1 MKKQYFVQ
9 YADVSLTNA
18 FVLPKDMF
26 QSIDVGIRD
35 MDTDFLFTLIQNISS
50 FPVFFVLESV
60 VFEHI
65 EANISEKNISH
76 YKFSSDGYIL
86 EIDSADTLEWVC
98 TSTVELVLNGL
109 EVFIFFGED
118 ISEVDLVPTRNWD
131 RPTEFKNLDFD
142 KVETFIDVSEV
153 GLTLFTKNETY
164 NSPRKL
170 TPYIS
175 ADYSL
180 DLENSDTE

>member
-9 YADVSLTNA
+9 YPDVSLTNA

-26 QSIDVGIRD
+26 QSIAVGIRD

-50 FPVFFVLESV
+50 FPVYFVLESV
-60 VFEHI
+60 VFKHI
-65 EANISEKNISH
+65 ETSISEKNISH
-76 YKFSSDGYIL
+76 YKFSSDGYIIK
-86 EIDSADTLEWVC
+86 IDSADKLEWVC
-98 TSTVELVLNGL
+98 TNTVELVLNGV

-118 ISEVDLVPTRNWD
+118 ISEEDIVPTRNWD
-131 RPTEFKNLDFD
+131 SPTEFKNLDFD
-142 KVETFIDVSEV
+142 KVETFIDVYEV
-153 GLTLFTKNETY
+153 GLTIFTKNEKY
-164 NSPRKL
+164 NSPKKV

-180 DLENSDTE
+180 DLESSDTE

>member
-1 MKKQYFVQ
+1 MKKPYFIQYSD
-9 YADVSLTNA
+9 ASLIND
-18 FVLPKDMF
+18 FVLPKGKF
-26 QSIDVGIRD
+26 ESIAVGIRD
-35 MDTDFLFTLIQNISS
+35 MEPDFLFELIQNISR

-65 EANISEKNISH
+65 EMSISEKNISH
-76 YKFSSDGYIL
+76 YKFSSNGYI
-86 EIDSADTLEWVC
+86 IKIHSADILEWVC
-98 TSTVELVLNGL
+98 TNTVELVLNGL

-131 RPTEFKNLDFD
+131 GPTEFKNLNFD
-142 KVETFIDVSEV
+142 KVETFIDVYEV
-153 GLTLFTKNETY
+153 GLTIFTKNEKY
-164 NSPRKL
+164 NSPKKFI
-170 TPYIS
+170 PYIS